1 MVLWYIITN
10 LLSFFSLLILA
21 LISCFVQFY
30 NLAMGLLS
38 LSISSPLTT
47 EKGLINR
54 VGPIVWNNNNTTTTT
69 NNNNNNFSYAI
80 PYNLFKSKQSIILD
94 EVFAEVF
101 VSIIEELN

>member
-1 MVLWYIITN
+1 
-10 LLSFFSLLILA
+10 
-21 LISCFVQFY
+21 
-30 NLAMGLLS
+30 MGLLS

-54 VGPIVWNNNNTTTTT
+54 VGPIVWNNNT
-69 NNNNNNFSYAI
+69 NNNHNNNNNFSYAI

>member
-1 MVLWYIITN
+1 
-10 LLSFFSLLILA
+10 
-21 LISCFVQFY
+21 
-30 NLAMGLLS
+30 MGLLS

-69 NNNNNNFSYAI
+69 TTTTTNNLSYAI

>member
-1 MVLWYIITN
+1 MD
-10 LLSFFSLLILA
+10 
-21 LISCFVQFY
+21 
-30 NLAMGLLS
+30 LLS

-47 EKGLINR
+47 DKGLINR
-54 VGPIVWNNNNTTTTT
+54 VEPIVWNNNTNNNNHNH
-69 NNNNNNFSYAI
+69 NNNNNNNNNNDFSYAI

>member
-1 MVLWYIITN
+1 
-10 LLSFFSLLILA
+10 
-21 LISCFVQFY
+21 
-30 NLAMGLLS
+30 MGLLS

-47 EKGLINR
+47 DKGLINR
-54 VGPIVWNNNNTTTTT
+54 VGPIVWNNNTNNHNNNN

>member
-1 MVLWYIITN
+1 
-10 LLSFFSLLILA
+10 
-21 LISCFVQFY
+21 
-30 NLAMGLLS
+30 MGLLS

-47 EKGLINR
+47 DKGLINR
-54 VGPIVWNNNNTTTTT
+54 VGPIVWNNNNNTTTTT
-69 NNNNNNFSYAI
+69 TNNNNNFSYAI

>member
-1 MVLWYIITN
+1 
-10 LLSFFSLLILA
+10 
-21 LISCFVQFY
+21 
-30 NLAMGLLS
+30 MGPLS

-54 VGPIVWNNNNTTTTT
+54 VGPIVWNNNNTTTTTT

>member
-1 MVLWYIITN
+1 
-10 LLSFFSLLILA
+10 
-21 LISCFVQFY
+21 
-30 NLAMGLLS
+30 MGLLS

-47 EKGLINR
+47 DKGLINR

-69 NNNNNNFSYAI
+69 TTTTTNNNFSYAI

>member
-1 MVLWYIITN
+1 
-10 LLSFFSLLILA
+10 
-21 LISCFVQFY
+21 
-30 NLAMGLLS
+30 MGLLS
-38 LSISSPLTT
+38 LSISCPLTT

-54 VGPIVWNNNNTTTTT
+54 VGPIVWNNNTNNNHNNNN

-80 PYNLFKSKQSIILD
+80 PYNLFKSKQSIIFD

>member
-1 MVLWYIITN
+1 
-10 LLSFFSLLILA
+10 
-21 LISCFVQFY
+21 
-30 NLAMGLLS
+30 MGLLS

-47 EKGLINR
+47 DKGLINR

-69 NNNNNNFSYAI
+69 TTTNNNNFSYAI

>member
-1 MVLWYIITN
+1 
-10 LLSFFSLLILA
+10 
-21 LISCFVQFY
+21 
-30 NLAMGLLS
+30 MGLLS

-47 EKGLINR
+47 DKGLINR
-54 VGPIVWNNNNTTTTT
+54 VEPIVWNNNTNNNN

>member
-1 MVLWYIITN
+1 
-10 LLSFFSLLILA
+10 
-21 LISCFVQFY
+21 
-30 NLAMGLLS
+30 MGLLS

-47 EKGLINR
+47 DKGLINR
-54 VGPIVWNNNNTTTTT
+54 VGPIVWNNNTNNNN

-80 PYNLFKSKQSIILD
+80 PYNFFKSKQSIILD

>member
-1 MVLWYIITN
+1 
-10 LLSFFSLLILA
+10 
-21 LISCFVQFY
+21 
-30 NLAMGLLS
+30 MGLLS

-47 EKGLINR
+47 DKGLINR
-54 VGPIVWNNNNTTTTT
+54 VGPIVWNNNTNNNNN

>member
-1 MVLWYIITN
+1 
-10 LLSFFSLLILA
+10 
-21 LISCFVQFY
+21 
-30 NLAMGLLS
+30 MGLLS

-54 VGPIVWNNNNTTTTT
+54 VGPIVWNNNT
-69 NNNNNNFSYAI
+69 NNNHNNNNNFSYAI
-80 PYNLFKSKQSIILD
+80 PYNLFKLKQSIILD

>member
-1 MVLWYIITN
+1 
-10 LLSFFSLLILA
+10 
-21 LISCFVQFY
+21 
-30 NLAMGLLS
+30 MGLLS

-69 NNNNNNFSYAI
+69 TTATTNNNSFSYAI

>member
-1 MVLWYIITN
+1 
-10 LLSFFSLLILA
+10 
-21 LISCFVQFY
+21 
-30 NLAMGLLS
+30 MGLLS

-54 VGPIVWNNNNTTTTT
+54 VGPIVWNNNTNNNHNNNN

-80 PYNLFKSKQSIILD
+80 PYNLFKSKQSITLD

>member
-1 MVLWYIITN
+1 
-10 LLSFFSLLILA
+10 
-21 LISCFVQFY
+21 
-30 NLAMGLLS
+30 MGLLS

-54 VGPIVWNNNNTTTTT
+54 VGPIVWNNNNTITTTT
-69 NNNNNNFSYAI
+69 NNNNSYAI

>member
-1 MVLWYIITN
+1 
-10 LLSFFSLLILA
+10 
-21 LISCFVQFY
+21 
-30 NLAMGLLS
+30 MGLLS

-69 NNNNNNFSYAI
+69 NNNNFSYAI

>member
-1 MVLWYIITN
+1 
-10 LLSFFSLLILA
+10 
-21 LISCFVQFY
+21 
-30 NLAMGLLS
+30 MGLLS

-69 NNNNNNFSYAI
+69 TTTTNNNFSYAI

-101 VSIIEELN
+101 VSIIEEPN

>member
-1 MVLWYIITN
+1 
-10 LLSFFSLLILA
+10 
-21 LISCFVQFY
+21 
-30 NLAMGLLS
+30 MGLLS

-69 NNNNNNFSYAI
+69 TTNNNNNFSYAI
-80 PYNLFKSKQSIILD
+80 QYNLFKSKQSIILD

>member
-1 MVLWYIITN
+1 
-10 LLSFFSLLILA
+10 
-21 LISCFVQFY
+21 
-30 NLAMGLLS
+30 MGLLS

-54 VGPIVWNNNNTTTTT
+54 VGPIVRNNNT
-69 NNNNNNFSYAI
+69 NNNHNNNSNNTNNNFSYAI

>member
-1 MVLWYIITN
+1 
-10 LLSFFSLLILA
+10 
-21 LISCFVQFY
+21 
-30 NLAMGLLS
+30 MGLLS

-54 VGPIVWNNNNTTTTT
+54 VGPIVWNNNTNNN

-94 EVFAEVF
+94 EVLAEVF

>member
-1 MVLWYIITN
+1 
-10 LLSFFSLLILA
+10 
-21 LISCFVQFY
+21 
-30 NLAMGLLS
+30 MGLLS

-47 EKGLINR
+47 DKGLINR
-54 VGPIVWNNNNTTTTT
+54 VGPIVWNNNTNNNN

>member
-1 MVLWYIITN
+1 
-10 LLSFFSLLILA
+10 
-21 LISCFVQFY
+21 
-30 NLAMGLLS
+30 MGLLS

-69 NNNNNNFSYAI
+69 TTTTNNNLSYAI

-101 VSIIEELN
+101 VSIIEEPN

>member
-1 MVLWYIITN
+1 
-10 LLSFFSLLILA
+10 
-21 LISCFVQFY
+21 
-30 NLAMGLLS
+30 MGLLS

-47 EKGLINR
+47 DKGLINR

-69 NNNNNNFSYAI
+69 TTTTTNNFSYAI